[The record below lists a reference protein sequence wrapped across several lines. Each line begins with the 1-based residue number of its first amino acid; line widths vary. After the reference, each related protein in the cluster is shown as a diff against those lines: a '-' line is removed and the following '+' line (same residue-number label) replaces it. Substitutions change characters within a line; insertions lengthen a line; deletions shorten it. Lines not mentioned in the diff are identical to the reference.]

1 VGLGVWLVQCDE
13 RMVGRHLRRGLG
25 WLVLVAP
32 IRLVV
37 IIVTA
42 FDLRLLQL
50 PRSRGNHRQDE
61 QEGQNKQVKLMHC
74 YNGEGRG
81 RGAVGWGVDWE
92 GERTTRNCE
101 GGLAG
106 VGCRGFFY
114 LLVRQVCE
122 ERVGLLKGKIRVRYI
137 KHPDMGNEGCRKS
150 SDNNKSQVQEKRGA
164 KILSARREEMRM
176 VISRR
181 EFRGRHG

>member
-1 VGLGVWLVQCDE
+1 
-13 RMVGRHLRRGLG
+13 MVGRHLRRGLG

-74 YNGEGRG
+74 YNGEGRGRG